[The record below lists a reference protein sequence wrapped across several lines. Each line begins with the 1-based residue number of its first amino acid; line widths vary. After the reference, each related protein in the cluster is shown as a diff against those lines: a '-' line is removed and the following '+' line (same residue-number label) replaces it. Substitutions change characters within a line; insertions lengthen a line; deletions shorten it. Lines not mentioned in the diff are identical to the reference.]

1 MSEAKNLISNFLGNA
16 DKVNNE
22 FYLDSVLEF
31 ALKLNWN
38 VVALK
43 AQKFVSLGT
52 PAEFETY
59 LYWTNVFEKKKCF
72 G

>member
-1 MSEAKNLISNFLGNA
+1 
-16 DKVNNE
+16 
-22 FYLDSVLEF
+22 
-31 ALKLNWN
+31 

-59 LYWTNVFEKKKCF
+59 QYWSNVFEKKKCF